1 MNLISLLG
9 CLASR
14 FGNEVQCDVN
24 LEYLDEKN
32 RLVNTLSLRLLLAY
46 FYLPGYT
53 FLQTWILKEMHFH
66 LLIHN
71 LLVMQLSSCCF
82 SLFHHSRVFVFYEIL
97 LGCALSFG
105 TRPLASQFSI

>member
-66 LLIHN
+66 LLIHS
-71 LLVMQLSSCCF
+71 LWVTLQFSCGYCLS
-82 SLFHHSRVFVFYEIL
+82 HHSKVFVV
-97 LGCALSFG
+97 CG
-105 TRPLASQFSI
+105 TL